1 MHRQNAQNL
10 PRKFVQKKFPT
21 PPFRGAG
28 GKVFGVLTAA
38 RPSANIR
45 DKPRPHGPG
54 PANRR
59 HPGGVQKGE
68 VNLKTPNVAELLVQQ
83 TEKATRLEVENE
95 QLRAEIDRLKA
106 EIDRLNRQ
114 Q

>member
-1 MHRQNAQNL
+1 M
-10 PRKFVQKKFPT
+10 
-21 PPFRGAG
+21 
-28 GKVFGVLTAA
+28 GVLTAA

-68 VNLKTPNVAELLVQQ
+68 VTMTTPTTAELLVQQ
-83 TEKATRLEVENE
+83 TERATRLDDK
-95 QLRAEIDRLKA
+95 LREINRLAAECKDLDEFRREL
-106 EIDRLNRQ
+106 DRLNRQ
-114 Q
+114 